1 MRSYITNSVYNERR
15 GGGGIY
21 KSYISKFGG
30 GKRVVEG
37 EVTLIN
43 MDNSTF

>member
-1 MRSYITNSVYNERR
+1 MRSYRYTNSVYNERR
-15 GGGGIY
+15 GGGIY